1 MLLPGGESVCC
12 WRSMFLTDGL
22 PSRNYDCYV
31 IGAGP
36 AGITLSL
43 ELAKANRTVL
53 VFETGTV
60 TEPRDDMPNAVNYGH
75 FPDGWW
81 DQHSIRALGGT
92 SRVWSGWCVTL
103 MEVDFANPAAGVRW
117 PITKSDLA
125 PHYRRAASVVD
136 REPSI
141 LDVETPL
148 IPGFVYRPFSRRAA
162 TRFGRKYREALSTS
176 SLVDVAVGTSVI
188 GLDANASR
196 SAVRSLDLLSSRFRR
211 HGATG
216 P

>member
-1 MLLPGGESVCC
+1 
-12 WRSMFLTDGL
+12 MFLTDGL
-22 PSRNYDCYV
+22 PSRSYDSYV

-60 TEPRDDMPNAVNYGH
+60 TEPRHDMPNAVNYGH

-92 SRVWSGWCVTL
+92 SRVWSGWCATL

-148 IPGFVYRPFSRRAA
+148 IPGFVYRPFSRGVSGRAI
-162 TRFGRKYREALSTS
+162 TRFGRKYRGRAEH
-176 SLVDVAVGTSVI
+176 
-188 GLDANASR
+188 
-196 SAVRSLDLLSSRFRR
+196 LLA
-211 HGATG
+211 G
-216 P
+216 